1 MCRGIYWANCSTLF
15 GATQTAV
22 ANKAAKRSDTGDTAQ
37 PPAPPPGINTAVL
50 DQLRAAHLNFHAA
63 HGERWAEEEMHRT
76 ASEDKVHRLMPGEF
90 AIDNADRW
98 DERVMQPLLQ
108 QVTAEL
114 GCSAFAPMQ
123 MQ

>member
-1 MCRGIYWANCSTLF
+1 
-15 GATQTAV
+15 
-22 ANKAAKRSDTGDTAQ
+22 
-37 PPAPPPGINTAVL
+37 
-50 DQLRAAHLNFHAA
+50 
-63 HGERWAEEEMHRT
+63 
-76 ASEDKVHRLMPGEF
+76 MPGEF